1 VTAGEANTVR
11 YGRAERV
18 TERVTGPSASGR
30 ERPAGY
36 GNYQW
41 LSPGSRTL
49 RLKDAGD
56 DVKFL
61 QRHIGVEPDGY
72 FGPETARALAAF
84 REQQGLGGAD
94 GATATGDPAD
104 PADVVAGRDVWAAVL
119 GTTNPLH
126 RTRRRWR
133 LGGDPRMVRR

>member
-1 VTAGEANTVR
+1 MTAGEANTVP
-11 YGRAERV
+11 YGRTVAGGRS
-18 TERVTGPSASGR
+18 RPS
-30 ERPAGY
+30 GY

-49 RLKDAGD
+49 RLRDAGD

-61 QRHIGVEPDGY
+61 QRHIGAEPDGY
-72 FGPETARALAAF
+72 FGPDTARALAEF
-84 REQQGLGGAD
+84 RERHGIGAAEGAAAGGT
-94 GATATGDPAD
+94 GTGDSSAPD
-104 PADVVAGRDVWAAVL
+104 PADVVAGRDVWAVVL
-119 GTTNPLH
+119 GTTNPTH